1 ISMTVGLALSTGGAI
16 VLQPYFEPEL
26 ALKLIGVERVNF
38 LSGRVHQ
45 WARLLAAPNWQSV
58 DLGSLRYITSG
69 EMLRVHPTVSA
80 DWTVPMAYG
89 ATETMTINTS
99 NAADSSTQEKAGS
112 FGVPLPGNLL
122 KIVDVET
129 GAVVPRGQR
138 GEVCIKGPTLM
149 QGYIG
154 KTAEETFDD
163 DGYFHTGDGGYVDDD
178 GHLFWQGRLTE
189 IIKTGGAN
197 VSPLEIDDVLAMYPG
212 IRRAQT
218 VGVPHDTLSEMVVS
232 CVVPQAGVALDEA
245 AIRAFL
251 KERMA
256 SYKIPRRVL
265 ILREDEVPVTGNG
278 KVKTVELRQLAAQR
292 VGASAPV

>member
-1 ISMTVGLALSTGGAI
+1 
-16 VLQPYFEPEL
+16 
-26 ALKLIGVERVNF
+26 
-38 LSGRVHQ
+38 
-45 WARLLAAPNWQSV
+45 
-58 DLGSLRYITSG
+58 
-69 EMLRVHPTVSA
+69 
-80 DWTVPMAYG
+80 MAYG

-197 VSPLEIDDVLAMYPG
+197 APPLEIDEVLPRDPG
-212 IRRAQT
+212 IRRPQPGRVPPQT
-218 VGVPHDTLSEMVVS
+218 LDQMV
-232 CVVPQAGVALDEA
+232 
-245 AIRAFL
+245 
-251 KERMA
+251 
-256 SYKIPRRVL
+256 
-265 ILREDEVPVTGNG
+265 
-278 KVKTVELRQLAAQR
+278 
-292 VGASAPV
+292 

>member
-1 ISMTVGLALSTGGAI
+1 
-16 VLQPYFEPEL
+16 
-26 ALKLIGVERVNF
+26 
-38 LSGRVHQ
+38 
-45 WARLLAAPNWQSV
+45 
-58 DLGSLRYITSG
+58 
-69 EMLRVHPTVSA
+69 
-80 DWTVPMAYG
+80 MAYG

-149 QGYIG
+149 QSYIG

-197 VSPLEIDDVLAMYPG
+197 VSPLEIADVLAMSPG
-212 IRRAQT
+212 IRRAQAG
-218 VGVPHDTLSEMVVS
+218 GVPHDTLSRSTEQRCGTAWV
-232 CVVPQAGVALDEA
+232 
-245 AIRAFL
+245 
-251 KERMA
+251 
-256 SYKIPRRVL
+256 RRV
-265 ILREDEVPVTGNG
+265 RT
-278 KVKTVELRQLAAQR
+278 RR
-292 VGASAPV
+292 APISKKQT